1 MVASSLRSRVPLLS
15 VLLVIACAGRPT
27 APELAVDVIPPVEP
41 SPEEAPMRP
50 PRPLDD
56 DGVAYVLGP
65 NPSYARV
72 RYVDGQVSLNESC
85 AIRVENKL
93 SRKIPPVYVNGR
105 PIGFC

>member
-1 MVASSLRSRVPLLS
+1 MSPRSLAAFVPALS
-15 VLLVIACAGRPT
+15 VLLASACAGRPS
-27 APELAVDVIPPVEP
+27 APELALVAPPDEVL
-41 SPEEAPMRP
+41 PEAAPMRP

-65 NPSYARV
+65 NPLYARV
-72 RYVDGQVSLNESC
+72 RYLDGQLSLNESC